1 MLKALKRSFTE
12 TLCALSKQNNG
23 LRVLTLQH
31 PLKRNAL
38 SSLLIDQMQESL
50 TEVSKDSD
58 SRTLILNSTVPNI
71 FCAGADLKERATM
84 SQSEVKEFV
93 RKLQQTFNMIEDLE
107 VPTIACIDGFA
118 LGGGLEMALACDIR
132 VAGVNAKVGLV
143 ETSIAVIPGA
153 GGTYR
158 LPRVVG
164 LSKAKEMVF
173 TAGIFDARKA
183 YEFGVFAYVDEKPF
197 EKAVEIA
204 DNIAKNA
211 PIAVRMAKKSIDLG
225 FNKERQTAMSIEGL
239 CYAQIVNTEDRL
251 EALQAFKE
259 KRKPQFKGK

>member
-1 MLKALKRSFTE
+1 MLNILKRSFSDV
-12 TLCALSKQNNG
+12 LCGLAKQEAG
-23 LRVLTLQH
+23 LRILSLQH
-31 PLKRNAL
+31 PLKKNAL
-38 SSLLIDQMQESL
+38 SSLLIEQMQQSI
-50 TEVSKDSD
+50 TEISKDPD
-58 SRTLILNSTVPNI
+58 SRTVILHSTVPNV
-71 FCAGADLKERATM
+71 FCAGADLKERAQMTP
-84 SQSEVKEFV
+84 SEVKVFV
-93 RKLQQTFNMIEDLE
+93 NKLQQTFNMLEDLDI
-107 VPTIACIDGFA
+107 PTIACIDGFA

-132 VAGVNAKVGLV
+132 VGGFSAKVGLV

-173 TAGIFDARKA
+173 TAGIYEAKKA
-183 YEFGVFAYVDEKPF
+183 LEFGIFSQIDEKPF
-197 EKAVEIA
+197 DKAVEIA
-204 DNIAKNA
+204 GNIGKNG
-211 PIAVRMAKKSIDLG
+211 PLAVKMAKRALDLG
-225 FNKERQTAMSIEGL
+225 FNKERSTAMSIEAL